1 MTFFPSFAILLAVA
15 LGACG
20 GSSGGDSAQPPDDPN
35 TVGPFAVGHIQFTEV
50 DAARG
55 DRPILVD
62 AWYPADEAD
71 AEDRPLARY
80 PLAGPIALESV
91 IAKDDPKVRSDAAW
105 PLLIYSHGYQGINL
119 AATDLMEA
127 LASHGFVVLA
137 PEHTGNAQA
146 SPTDSFDEAAANRV
160 PDVSFLIDQML
171 ARSQDAGDRFHE
183 RIDESRIGVLG
194 HSFGGMTAIGM
205 AAGWA
210 GAPADPRVRA
220 IAPMSAVIDG
230 KLQSDERE
238 GPNAGFTEAQ
248 LNSITVPVMLM
259 GGTEDI
265 NVPIENNAI
274 AYAQIVN
281 APRVLEVDIIGAT
294 HNHFAAICKIGDL
307 LIESGFDQ
315 DAWPLLGAEDLVEP
329 YETTCGPDVFPIE
342 EASRLINLY
351 SIAFFR
357 RYLLDEAGYDQYFA
371 DPFVDTEPAIEVVS
385 K

>member
-1 MTFFPSFAILLAVA
+1 
-15 LGACG
+15 
-20 GSSGGDSAQPPDDPN
+20 
-35 TVGPFAVGHIQFTEV
+35 
-50 DAARG
+50 
-55 DRPILVD
+55 
-62 AWYPADEAD
+62 
-71 AEDRPLARY
+71 
-80 PLAGPIALESV
+80 
-91 IAKDDPKVRSDAAW
+91 
-105 PLLIYSHGYQGINL
+105 
-119 AATDLMEA
+119 
-127 LASHGFVVLA
+127 
-137 PEHTGNAQA
+137 
-146 SPTDSFDEAAANRV
+146 
-160 PDVSFLIDQML
+160 
-171 ARSQDAGDRFHE
+171 
-183 RIDESRIGVLG
+183 
-194 HSFGGMTAIGM
+194 
-205 AAGWA
+205 
-210 GAPADPRVRA
+210 
-220 IAPMSAVIDG
+220 
-230 KLQSDERE
+230 
-238 GPNAGFTEAQ
+238 
-248 LNSITVPVMLM
+248 LM

-315 DAWPLLGAEDLVEP
+315 DAWPLLGAQDLVEP